1 MVKKKKQIIGCREQ
15 IDFPDIKL
23 YGITAKVDTGAYIMA
38 LHCHD
43 IRVEK
48 RNGKNTLCFKLLHP
62 SHPEYNEQEN
72 YFTDFEEREIKNS
85 FGVQEKRFVI
95 KSSVVIAGR
104 RIKSLISL
112 TDRRNMRYP
121 VLIGRRLLKGRFIVD
136 VSKENLWNSRS

>member
-1 MVKKKKQIIGCREQ
+1 MSVQKEKKIIGRREQ
-15 IDFPDIKL
+15 VDFPEIKL
-23 YGITAKVDTGAYIMA
+23 YAITAKVDTGAYIMA

-48 RNGKNTLCFKLLHP
+48 INGKNTLCFKLLHP

-72 YFTDFEEREIKNS
+72 YFTEFEEREIKNS

-95 KSSVVIAGR
+95 KSVVVIAGR

-136 VSKENLWNSRS
+136 VSKENLWNKK